1 MKRIFL
7 FGLFSLLLMN
17 AYAQPRPNRRPP
29 PPPPPGDDQEMF
41 ERRGPRMQ
49 GEDRKERKERIE
61 VFKIQFITEKLEL
74 TPSEAESFWPVYEEY
89 NKAVKEI
96 AKTKAD
102 DEITFQEAILVARK
116 KYKTDLK
123 PILKSDERV
132 NEGVFNK
139 INDPFKPKAPLVF
152 TRGAFIL

>member
-29 PPPPPGDDQEMF
+29 PPPPPGDDQEML

-49 GEDRKERKERIE
+49 GEDRKDRKERIE

-132 NEGVFNK
+132 NEALKIEREFLNK
-139 INDPFKPKAPLVF
+139 IRFEMNKR
-152 TRGAFIL
+152 RGF

>member
-29 PPPPPGDDQEMF
+29 PPPPPGDNQEMF

-74 TPSEAESFWPVYEEY
+74 TPTEAESFWPVYEEY

-96 AKTKAD
+96 AKTKSE
-102 DEITFQEAILVARK
+102 DEILFQEAILVARK

-132 NEGVFNK
+132 NEALKIEREFLNK
-139 INDPFKPKAPLVF
+139 IRFEMNKR
-152 TRGAFIL
+152 RGF

>member
-74 TPSEAESFWPVYEEY
+74 TPNEAESFWPVYEEY

-96 AKTKAD
+96 AKTKSE
-102 DEITFQEAILVARK
+102 DEILFQEAILVARK

-132 NEGVFNK
+132 NEALKIEREFLNK
-139 INDPFKPKAPLVF
+139 IRFEMNKR
-152 TRGAFIL
+152 RGF

>member
-1 MKRIFL
+1 MKKIFL
-7 FGLFSLLLMN
+7 LGLFSVLLMN
-17 AYAQPRPNRRPP
+17 AFAQPRPNRRPP

-74 TPSEAESFWPVYEEY
+74 TPTEAVSFWPVYEEY

-132 NEGVFNK
+132 NEALKIEREFLNK
-139 INDPFKPKAPLVF
+139 IRFEMNKR
-152 TRGAFIL
+152 RGF

>member
-74 TPSEAESFWPVYEEY
+74 TPTEAESFWPVYEEY

-96 AKTKAD
+96 AKTKSE
-102 DEITFQEAILVARK
+102 DEILFQEAILVARK

-132 NEGVFNK
+132 NEALKIEREFLNK
-139 INDPFKPKAPLVF
+139 IRFEMNKR
-152 TRGAFIL
+152 RGF

>member
-29 PPPPPGDDQEMF
+29 PPPPPGDGQEMF

-74 TPSEAESFWPVYEEY
+74 TPNEAESFWPVYEEY

-96 AKTKAD
+96 AKTKSE
-102 DEITFQEAILVARK
+102 DEILFQEAILVARK

-132 NEGVFNK
+132 NEALKIEREFLNK
-139 INDPFKPKAPLVF
+139 IRFEMNKR
-152 TRGAFIL
+152 RGF

>member
-1 MKRIFL
+1 MKKIFL
-7 FGLFSLLLMN
+7 LGLFNLLLLN
-17 AYAQPRPNRRPP
+17 AFSQPRPNRRPP

-49 GEDRKERKERIE
+49 GEDRKDRKERIE
-61 VFKIQFITEKLEL
+61 VFKIQFITEKLDL

-96 AKTKAD
+96 TKTKSE
-102 DEITFQEAILVARK
+102 DEILFQEALLVARK
-116 KYKTDLK
+116 KYKIDLK

-132 NEGVFNK
+132 NEALKIEREFLNK
-139 INDPFKPKAPLVF
+139 IRFEMNKR
-152 TRGAFIL
+152 RGF

>member
-29 PPPPPGDDQEMF
+29 PPPLPGDDQEMF

-74 TPSEAESFWPVYEEY
+74 TPNEAESFWPLYEEY

-96 AKTKAD
+96 AKTKSE
-102 DEITFQEAILVARK
+102 DEILFQEAILVARK

-132 NEGVFNK
+132 NEALKIEREFLNK
-139 INDPFKPKAPLVF
+139 IRFEMNKR
-152 TRGAFIL
+152 RGF

>member
-74 TPSEAESFWPVYEEY
+74 TPNEAESFWPVYEEY
-89 NKAVKEI
+89 NKTVKEI
-96 AKTKAD
+96 AKTKSE
-102 DEITFQEAILVARK
+102 DEILFQEAILVARK

-132 NEGVFNK
+132 NEALKIEREFLNK
-139 INDPFKPKAPLVF
+139 IRFEMNKR
-152 TRGAFIL
+152 RGF

>member
-1 MKRIFL
+1 MKKIFL
-7 FGLFSLLLMN
+7 LGLFSVLLMN
-17 AYAQPRPNRRPP
+17 AFAQPRPNRRPP

-41 ERRGPRMQ
+41 ERSGPRMQ

-74 TPSEAESFWPVYEEY
+74 TPTEAESFWPVYEEY

-96 AKTKAD
+96 AKTKSD
-102 DEITFQEAILVARK
+102 DEILFQEAILVARK

-132 NEGVFNK
+132 NEALKIEREFLNK
-139 INDPFKPKAPLVF
+139 IRFEMNKR
-152 TRGAFIL
+152 RGF

>member
-7 FGLFSLLLMN
+7 LGLFGLLLMN

-29 PPPPPGDDQEMF
+29 PPPPPEDDQEMF

-49 GEDRKERKERIE
+49 GEDRKDRKERIE

-74 TPSEAESFWPVYEEY
+74 TPSEAESFWPIYEQY
-89 NKAVKEI
+89 NKAIKEI
-96 AKTKAD
+96 VKTKSE
-102 DEITFQEAILVARK
+102 DEILFQEAILVARK

-123 PILKSDERV
+123 PILKSDDRV
-132 NEGVFNK
+132 NDALKIEREFLNK
-139 INDPFKPKAPLVF
+139 IRLEMNKR
-152 TRGAFIL
+152 RGF

>member
-74 TPSEAESFWPVYEEY
+74 TPNEAESFWPLYEEY

-96 AKTKAD
+96 AKTKSE
-102 DEITFQEAILVARK
+102 DEILFQEAILVARK

-132 NEGVFNK
+132 NEALKIEREFLNK
-139 INDPFKPKAPLVF
+139 IRFEMNKR
-152 TRGAFIL
+152 RGF

>member
-7 FGLFSLLLMN
+7 FGLFGLLLMN
-17 AYAQPRPNRRPP
+17 AYTQPRPNRRPP

-74 TPSEAESFWPVYEEY
+74 TPNEAESFWPLYEEY

-96 AKTKAD
+96 AKTKSE
-102 DEITFQEAILVARK
+102 DEILFQEAILVARK

-132 NEGVFNK
+132 NEALKIEREFLNK
-139 INDPFKPKAPLVF
+139 IRFEMNKR
-152 TRGAFIL
+152 RGF

>member
-1 MKRIFL
+1 MKKIFL
-7 FGLFSLLLMN
+7 LGLFSVLLMN
-17 AYAQPRPNRRPP
+17 AFAQPRPNRRPP

-74 TPSEAESFWPVYEEY
+74 TPTEAESFWPVYEEY

-96 AKTKAD
+96 AKTKSD
-102 DEITFQEAILVARK
+102 DEILFQEAILVARK

-132 NEGVFNK
+132 NDALKIEREFLNK
-139 INDPFKPKAPLVF
+139 IRFEMNKR
-152 TRGAFIL
+152 RGF

>member
-1 MKRIFL
+1 MKKIFL
-7 FGLFSLLLMN
+7 LGLFNLLLLN
-17 AYAQPRPNRRPP
+17 AFTQPRPNRRPP

-49 GEDRKERKERIE
+49 GEDRKDRKERIE

-74 TPSEAESFWPVYEEY
+74 TPNEAESFWPVYEEY

-96 AKTKAD
+96 TKTKSE
-102 DEITFQEAILVARK
+102 DEILFQEALLVARK
-116 KYKTDLK
+116 KYKIDLK

-132 NEGVFNK
+132 NEALKIEREFLNK
-139 INDPFKPKAPLVF
+139 IRFEMNKR
-152 TRGAFIL
+152 RGF